1 MSVHVILLD
10 IYLKVNEQTDPLTLH
25 QERDHSEGRKVSSTC
40 EKLGHP
46 LYVRLQQF
54 QEQRCSVLQ
63 VCRLHCVSVCV
74 WKGVGCGTCVRVCD
88 ALMFPKANLEPP

>member
-25 QERDHSEGRKVSSTC
+25 QERDHSEKKKKVSRSC

-46 LYVRLQQF
+46 LYVRLQQV
-54 QEQRCSVLQ
+54 Q
-63 VCRLHCVSVCV
+63 
-74 WKGVGCGTCVRVCD
+74 
-88 ALMFPKANLEPP
+88 